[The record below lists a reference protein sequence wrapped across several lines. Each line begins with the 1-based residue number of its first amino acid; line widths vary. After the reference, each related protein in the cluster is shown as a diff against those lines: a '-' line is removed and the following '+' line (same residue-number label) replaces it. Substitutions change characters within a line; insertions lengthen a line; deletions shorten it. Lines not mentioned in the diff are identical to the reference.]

1 MSSATQNKI
10 SSTASDLLP
19 AILEY
24 VKYLKLMIILI
35 LLGCFIGL
43 IYFVFSP
50 AVYESRSIVDLK
62 IFALPIAT
70 DGLDPRRLN
79 RSLLDQLN
87 SRQMIA
93 STAHSM
99 GIGKLTD
106 SFEELRRKNL
116 RKISTTM
123 LDYATLQISVFSEN
137 PHIVREFPKAL
148 VAHWESYQSEHK
160 LAFMDVAVKKYK
172 NELDQLRSKIDQ
184 KLKQEAGFVKENSIA
199 QVLIEQNA
207 LAQVPIDLLRV
218 QYRLKR
224 YFEVRSMIKSRSPIL
239 PPLEELSLL
248 SLVKQVGLERDPVG
262 SIMATGDIKDRLT
275 GPITGTSRA
284 PQTVVVQPST
294 VTGLNSWQQI
304 EKDLRLA
311 DLEYIEASRTFLDS
325 HPKII
330 QVKDRIRNLSDGL
343 NAELVIERQKFD
355 IEQQQ
360 LEEEL
365 KQLQAKMPEYADST
379 EKLNRLKS
387 DFQLTQDGD
396 VAWAK
401 AYTDLARNLT
411 SMQFGADK
419 DRVDLQFKGYSLLR
433 DEDPVSPTKSK
444 LIVIALALGFGL
456 AVGIP
461 FGLEQL
467 DDRVRGIE
475 ATERATG
482 LKGLGIIPH
491 SPRTSIEKIDR
502 LPETEKNKPDQILEC
517 YRVLRAQIMLEMTS
531 QGHPGKGKV
540 IMLTSARPSEGKSL
554 TAGNLAWSFQSMGSK
569 TLLVDLDFRRG
580 RVHRFFQSDP
590 GPGLCQLL
598 IGDKQ
603 NLDFIRP
610 TKLPMLDYISRGS
623 TIAGSSELLC
633 RLGIEKEV
641 EKWRE
646 IYDWIILDSPP
657 VLGLSETTTLQGFA
671 DTVVFV
677 VRAEQ
682 TPTSDLKMALTQ
694 LKKSGAKL
702 CGFVLNDLNMNKI
715 SNHYNYY
722 YYTKYYYDNLE
733 RDSI

>member
-1 MSSATQNKI
+1 MSLPIPNKI
-10 SSTASDLLP
+10 SKTASEILP
-19 AILEY
+19 LILEY
-24 VKYLKLMIILI
+24 VKYLKLMTILV
-35 LLGCFIGL
+35 LLGCLTGL

-79 RSLLDQLN
+79 RSLMEQLN

-93 STAHSM
+93 STAHAM
-99 GIGKLTD
+99 GIGKPTD
-106 SFEELRRKNL
+106 SFEDLRRKKL
-116 RKISTTM
+116 RKVSVSM
-123 LDYATLQISVFSEN
+123 LDYATIQISVFSEE
-137 PHIVREFPKAL
+137 PEIVREFPKAL
-148 VAHWESYQSEHK
+148 VQHWESYQSELK
-160 LAFMDVAVKKYK
+160 LAFMDVAVTKYK
-172 NELDQLRSKIDQ
+172 NELDQLRAKIDQ
-184 KLKQEAGFVKENSIA
+184 KLKQDAGFVKENSIA

-224 YFEVRSMIKSRSPIL
+224 YVEVGNMIKSRLPSL
-239 PPLEELSLL
+239 PPLEELSLI
-248 SLVKQVGLERDPVG
+248 SLVKQSALDRDPVG
-262 SIMATGDIKDRLT
+262 SIMATGDIKDRLI
-275 GPITGTSRA
+275 GPITGTSQL

-311 DLEYIEASRTFLDS
+311 DLEYAESSRTFLDN

-330 QVKDRIRNLSDGL
+330 QIKDRIRNLSDGL

-365 KQLQAKMPEYADST
+365 KQLQSKMPEYADST
-379 EKLNRLKS
+379 EKLNKLKS
-387 DFQLTQDGD
+387 DFQLTQEGD

-401 AYTDLARNLT
+401 AYTDLAKNLT

-444 LIVIALALGFGL
+444 LMVIALALGLGL
-456 AVGIP
+456 AVGVP

-467 DDRVRGIE
+467 DDKVRGLE
-475 ATERATG
+475 AVERATG
-482 LKGLGIIPH
+482 LKGLGVIPH
-491 SPRTSIEKIDR
+491 SPHFFVEEIDR
-502 LPETEKNKPDQILEC
+502 LPETETKKPNQILEC
-517 YRVLRAQIMLEMTS
+517 YRVLRAQMMLEMANLG
-531 QGHPGKGKV
+531 QPGRGKV
-540 IMLTSARPSEGKSL
+540 IMLTSSRPSEGKSL

-580 RVHRFFQSDP
+580 RVHRFFKSEP

-598 IGDKQ
+598 TGDND
-603 NLDFIRP
+603 NLEIIRP
-610 TKLPMLDYISRGS
+610 TKLPLLDYVSRGT

-657 VLGLSETTTLQGFA
+657 VLGLSETTTLQRFA

-682 TPTSDLKMALTQ
+682 TPISDFKSALTQ
-694 LKKSGAKL
+694 LNKSGARL
-702 CGFVLNDLNMNKI
+702 CGFVLNDVDMNKMA
-715 SNHYNYY
+715 NHYNYY
-722 YYTKYYYDNLE
+722 YYTRYYYEGLE
-733 RDSI
+733 QDSI